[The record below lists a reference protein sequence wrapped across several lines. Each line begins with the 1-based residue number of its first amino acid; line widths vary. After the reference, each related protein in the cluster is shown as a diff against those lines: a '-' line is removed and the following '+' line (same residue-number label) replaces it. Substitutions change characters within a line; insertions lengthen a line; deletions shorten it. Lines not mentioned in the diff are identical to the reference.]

1 MHGSVNL
8 EGIVVEIDRCD
19 IAGFH
24 PVDQAFT
31 SLVRIEF
38 ASRDA
43 VSEKD
48 PSVRFGDH
56 RVYPGSPK
64 CDGSVFTR
72 TSAPEIFAGNDD
84 FVLGLSCSLFNKFDW
99 IEVVRKPNH
108 RVRAEFLVLV
118 RDRGNESQVLCGN
131 DLVGVDIVGHY
142 VDRTGKLVCHNGQ
155 LIYSRGSVTRPVRA
169 EAATVYGLA
178 R

>member
-1 MHGSVNL
+1 MHGSANL
-8 EGIVVEIDRCD
+8 EGIVFKIDRCD

-31 SLVRIEF
+31 GLVRIEF
-38 ASRDA
+38 AGRDA

-48 PSVRFGDH
+48 PSVRFAYH
-56 RVYPGSPK
+56 RVHSGSPE
-64 CDGSVFTR
+64 CDRRVLTR
-72 TSAPEIFAGNDD
+72 TSAPEIFAGNYNL
-84 FVLGLSCSLFNKFDW
+84 VLGRSCSLFNKLNR

-118 RDRGNESQVLCGN
+118 RDRRNEGQVLRGY